1 MDFARPKARPMSEVG
16 RGCGSLAQATGVPPV
31 AAAWLA
37 SAPAQAMSP
46 WLFGLSRLRS

>member
-1 MDFARPKARPMSEVG
+1 MALKVPTPKDRPKLGVVRS
-16 RGCGSLAQATGVPPV
+16 SLAKASGLLAVS
-31 AAAWLA
+31 AAWLA